1 MNRYPADALSADLKA
16 QITSDIQ
23 HLIEDSQIGSS
34 VVIRTPTGVAFNPA
48 TGSSVLT
55 QAQNTI
61 TGTLQALTQREIAG
75 SGGLYQEGDR
85 MLRVLASR
93 LSTAATTDTQVVSGS
108 DTYQVISTELDALGI
123 HFVLVL
129 RINP

>member
-34 VVIRTPTGVAFNPA
+34 VVIRTPTGVAFNAA

-55 QAQNTI
+55 QAQTTI

-85 MLRVLASR
+85 MLRVL
-93 LSTAATTDTQVVSGS
+93 VSPLQQRQIHRSSQGPIPIRS
-108 DTYQVISTELDALGI
+108 SAQSLMRWEYIS
-123 HFVLVL
+123 FWC
-129 RINP
+129 